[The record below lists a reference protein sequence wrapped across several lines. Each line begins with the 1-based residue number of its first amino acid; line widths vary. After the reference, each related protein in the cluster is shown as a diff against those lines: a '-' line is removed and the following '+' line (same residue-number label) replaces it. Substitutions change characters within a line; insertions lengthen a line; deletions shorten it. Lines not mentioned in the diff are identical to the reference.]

1 MRNGVE
7 KIIFQALNNLSDEIP
22 ELKTVNFK
30 TQLILDSLALVNLVA
45 DLEELLSEEFN
56 KEIVLAD
63 EKMMSARN
71 SPFKDVE
78 SLTDYIIKKLQE
90 QE

>member
-30 TQLILDSLALVNLVA
+30 TQLILDSLALVNLVS

-56 KEIVLAD
+56 KEIILAN

>member
-56 KEIVLAD
+56 KEVVLAD

-71 SPFKDVE
+71 SPFKDIE